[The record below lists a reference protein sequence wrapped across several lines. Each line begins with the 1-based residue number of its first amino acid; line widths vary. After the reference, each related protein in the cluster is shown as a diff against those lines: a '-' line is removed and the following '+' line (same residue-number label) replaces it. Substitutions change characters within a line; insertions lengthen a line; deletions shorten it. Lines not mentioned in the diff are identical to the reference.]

1 MKYTTKTLACIAS
14 SMFAL
19 GATAA
24 LAQQP
29 APAQKAPAAAPAAAP
44 SAASKG
50 AAAAAGAAATPAN
63 QTLWVKLCEKIPFV
77 EKDKDGKE
85 ARNEKNVCLT
95 HHERLDGN
103 SGNVLVSAAIRQV
116 DGAPTQQF
124 MVMVPLGMAVQPGMQ
139 AAVYDKDQWD
149 KLQKSEKFDESK
161 VKAFNVPYSVC
172 HGGGCTGEIES
183 SADIIK
189 DLKAHAVLVVYAMS
203 GQGEPIAFPVPL
215 DGFEKALAGPPVDN
229 AAYSQARRAA
239 MQQIAQRQQQ
249 LLEEY
254 KKQNAD
260 INSMQGNK
268 AFGNS
273 PPGATPAA
281 AAGGAPAAKAAQP
294 PAAQAPGTQPPAKK

>member
-1 MKYTTKTLACIAS
+1 MTHTSMTHTMKHTQKFVVRAAVLALVSTLALNAS
-14 SMFAL
+14 NAF
-19 GATAA
+19 
-24 LAQQP
+24 AQQP
-29 APAQKAPAAAPAAAP
+29 APAQKAPAAAPAA
-44 SAASKG
+44 KG
-50 AAAAAGAAATPAN
+50 AAPAAGAAAAPAD

-85 ARNEKNVCLT
+85 GRTEKNVCLT

-124 MVMVPLGMAVQPGMQ
+124 MVMVPLGMAVPPGMQ

-149 KLQKSEKFDESK
+149 KLQKSEKFDETK

-183 SADIIK
+183 SADLIK
-189 DLKAHAVLVVYAMS
+189 ELKGNAVLVVYAMS

-215 DGFEKALAGPPVDN
+215 NGFEKALSGAPVDN

-239 MQQIAQRQQQ
+239 MQQIAQRQQE

-254 KKQNAD
+254 KKQNAAL
-260 INSMQGNK
+260 NGMQGNQ
-268 AFGNS
+268 AFGNA
-273 PPGATPAA
+273 PPTPA
-281 AAGGAPAAKAAQP
+281 GGAAPAAKAATP
-294 PAAQAPGTQPPAKK
+294 PAAKK